1 MQFTASGSPVTAVAG
16 SRDYRWSY
24 AVALPAA
31 ATYQILVRY
40 ESDGGE
46 VQSEARSSDRVSVTS
61 GTRISVMK
69 PSGALTTWRRGSNQA
84 IRWKVS
90 EPVTAGVFRAW
101 ALSAKGKRYR
111 VTGATKPVPAAS
123 GVTSYRAGWKV
134 NAPAGRGYRI
144 VVEHWSGASKLARGT
159 SSGRLTIKR

>member
-1 MQFTASGSPVTAVAG
+1 MQLTASGSPVTAVT

-40 ESDGGE
+40 ESEAGE
-46 VQSEARSSDRVSVTS
+46 VQSEARSSGRVSVTAAARLS
-61 GTRISVMK
+61 VTLPRGT
-69 PSGALTTWRRGSNQA
+69 TTWRRGSNQA